1 MAGIYIHIP
10 FCKSRCH
17 YCDFYS
23 TVKLTYIDDFVAA
36 LMTELRLRQN
46 AWANKKI
53 ETIYF
58 GGGTPSLLSGVQ
70 IKMILDNIAHFF
82 DIDNDCEITLEANPE
97 NLTVKYLNQLKQ
109 TPINRISLGI
119 QSFNDDVLKLL
130 NRSHNASKA
139 IYRIEQLQSSG
150 LTNISVDLIY
160 GIPGL
165 SFLEWENTLFQFLN
179 LKVPHLSAYHLTFE
193 EKTVFGHLLKNNKI
207 NPVDESQ
214 SFAQY
219 NLLCQMINAQGFEH
233 YEISNFA
240 KQGKFSRHNSNYWNS
255 TPYLGLGPAAHS
267 FDGHTRQW
275 NEANVFKYINHL
287 ESGKLPSQEK
297 EVLTPVDKFNDYI
310 VTRLRT
316 KDGINLD
323 EIKRN
328 FPQFF
333 EITKQ
338 NIEHYRKMQALF
350 TCDEKRCKLTEKGF
364 FVSDSIMTDFIVLP
378 KKSPKGL

>member
-23 TVKLTYIDDFVAA
+23 TVKLSYLDDFVAA

-58 GGGTPSLLSGVQ
+58 GGGTPSLLSSSH
-70 IKMILDNIAHFF
+70 INMIIDNIAHFF

-97 NLTVKYLNQLKQ
+97 NLTVKYINRLKQ

-119 QSFNDDVLKLL
+119 QSFNNDVLKLL
-130 NRSHNASKA
+130 NRRHNVVQA
-139 IYRIEQLQSSG
+139 IDSIKQLQSLG
-150 LTNISVDLIY
+150 FTNISVDLIY

-165 SFLEWENTLFQFLN
+165 SFLEWEDTLLQFLN
-179 LKVPHLSAYHLTFE
+179 LKVPHLSAYHLSFE
-193 EKTVFGHLLKNNKI
+193 EKTVFGHLLIKNKI
-207 NPVDESQ
+207 HPVDESQ

-219 NLLCQMINAQGFEH
+219 NLLCQMMHAQGFEH

-240 KQGKFSRHNSNYWNS
+240 KRGKSSRHNSNYWNS

-275 NEANVFKYINHL
+275 NGANVFKYINHL
-287 ESGKLPSQEK
+287 KLEKLPPQEK
-297 EVLTPVDKFNDYI
+297 EVLTTEDKFNDYI
-310 VTRLRT
+310 VTRFRT

-328 FPQFF
+328 FPQFL

-338 NIEHYRKMQALF
+338 NIEHYQKMQALF
-350 TCDEKRCKLTEKGF
+350 TCVEKRCQLTEKGF

-378 KKSPKGL
+378 KKIDNS